1 MDLKCDRKNRKQGEK
16 KQAVGLHFC
25 SRRLRDTDLMPVV
38 RKDCQSVK
46 FGMYPKESS
55 LDPPHILGLVLS
67 RRLRRE
73 GQLSF
78 HRPAPLSE
86 AGTEPAVAQSCHP
99 YA

>member
-1 MDLKCDRKNRKQGEK
+1 MTEKTRNQGEK
-16 KQAVGLHFC
+16 EQAVGLHFC
-25 SRRLRDTDLMPVV
+25 SRRLRDTDLMHMV
-38 RKDCQSVK
+38 RKDCESVK

-55 LDPPHILGLVLS
+55 LDSPPILGLVLS

-78 HRPAPLSE
+78 HRPAPFSE
-86 AGTEPAVAQSCHP
+86 AGTEPAVAQRCHP